1 MSILDIWADKF
12 IPAILQVVT
21 VTKDADT
28 GVRTE
33 SLADGA
39 TVYGVKYNRS
49 EAARY
54 FSQTWAMDISDI
66 FVTDNSYVIHK
77 DSVIKIGGFLF
88 TCEEPVN
95 VLEMGEVFTIGLRRK
110 T

>member
-1 MSILDIWADKF
+1 MSILDIWSDKF
-12 IPAILQVVT
+12 IPAVLQVIT
-21 VTKDADT
+21 VTKNAD
-28 GVRTE
+28 GERTE

-39 TVYGVKYNRS
+39 TIYGVKYNRS

-54 FSQTWAMDISDI
+54 FSQTWAMDISEV
-66 FVTDNSYVIHK
+66 FVTDNSYVINK
-77 DSVIKIGGFLF
+77 DTIVKIGTDLYA
-88 TCEEPVN
+88 CEEPVN

>member
-1 MSILDIWADKF
+1 MSILDVWADKF
-12 IPAILQVVT
+12 IPAILQVKT
-21 VTKDADT
+21 VTKDAN

-33 SLADGA
+33 SIVDGA

-54 FSQTWAMDISDI
+54 FSQTWAVDIADV

-77 DSVIKIGGFLF
+77 DTLLKIGTDLYA
-88 TCEEPVN
+88 CEEPVN
-95 VLEMGEVFTIGLRRK
+95 VLEMGEVYTIGLRRK

>member
-1 MSILDIWADKF
+1 MSILDIWSDKF
-12 IPAILQVVT
+12 IPAVLQVIT
-21 VTKDADT
+21 VTKNAD
-28 GVRTE
+28 GERTE

-39 TVYGVKYNRS
+39 TIYGVKYNRS

-54 FSQTWAMDISDI
+54 FSQTWAMDISDV
-66 FVTDNSYVIHK
+66 FVTDNSYVINK
-77 DSVIKIGGFLF
+77 DTIVKIGTDLYA
-88 TCEEPVN
+88 CEEPVN

>member
-12 IPAILQVVT
+12 IPAILQVIT
-21 VTKDADT
+21 VTKDTNT
-28 GVRTE
+28 GERTE
-33 SLADGA
+33 ALADGA

-54 FSQTWAMDISDI
+54 FSQTWAMDISEV

-77 DSVIKIGGFLF
+77 DTIVKIGTDLYA
-88 TCEEPVN
+88 CEEPVN
-95 VLEMGEVFTIGLRRK
+95 VLEMGEVCTIGLRRK